1 MPSTGPHKLTL
12 RAYQVGFGDCF
23 LLTFHYTNKDR
34 HVLIDFGS
42 TGLPKTAR
50 ADLML
55 QVAKDIKNQCG
66 GKLHAVV
73 ATHRHKDHISGF
85 ATSKGKGSGDIIASC
100 EPGVVIQPWTED
112 PDAKPDATSATRLS
126 DSTKSFVG
134 ALDSMHSVSESLLS
148 ELQGLRT
155 GISRTAFNQLAFL
168 GEDNLT
174 NKSAVENLMNMSKRH
189 FYVNAGS
196 KSGLESVLPGVK
208 TVVMGPPTV
217 DQSNTITKMR
227 SKDADE
233 FWHLLG
239 LAGQAIV
246 PVKGNLF
253 PRAETYAAPPAQ
265 SRWLIRRMQKLRGEQ
280 MLELVRALD
289 GVMNNTSVILLFQAG
304 DKKFLFPGDA
314 QLENW
319 SYALSQKKTQKLL
332 RDVNVYKVGHHGSL
346 NATPK
351 SLWALFNNRS
361 ATASA
366 KRLQTVVS
374 TMAGKHGSSSKGTE
388 VPRSKLVDE
397 LKKLSNYF
405 TTQDLRTKSIIRK
418 DFEFDLT

>member
-1 MPSTGPHKLTL
+1 MPSTTPHKLTL

-42 TGLPKTAR
+42 TGLPKTAPTG
-50 ADLML
+50 LML
-55 QVAKDIKNQCG
+55 RVANDIKQQCG

-85 ATSKGKGSGDIIASC
+85 ATNNGEGSGDIIASC
-100 EPGVVIQPWTED
+100 DPGVVIQPWTED

-148 ELQGLRT
+148 EIQGLRS
-155 GISRTAFNQLAFL
+155 GISRTAFSQLEFL
-168 GEDNLT
+168 GEDNLK

-217 DQSNTITKMR
+217 EQSKTITKMR
-227 SKDADE
+227 SKDPDE
-233 FWHLLG
+233 FWHLVA
-239 LAGQAIV
+239 LAGQSLV
-246 PVKGNLF
+246 RGKGKLF

-265 SRWLIRRMQKLRGEQ
+265 TRWLLRRMQTLRGEQ

-289 GVMNNTSVILLFQAG
+289 DVMNNTSVVLLFQAG

-319 SYALSQKKTQKLL
+319 SYALSQENNRKLL
-332 RDVNVYKVGHHGSL
+332 RDVSVYKVGHHGSL

-351 SLWALFNNRS
+351 SLWGLFTNRS
-361 ATASA
+361 ATLSA
-366 KRLQTVVS
+366 KRLQCVVS
-374 TMAGKHGSSSKGTE
+374 TMAGKHGSSGKGTE

-405 TTQDLRTKSIIRK
+405 TTQDLRGKNSIRK

>member
-1 MPSTGPHKLTL
+1 MTL

-42 TGLPKTAR
+42 TGQPKTAPT
-50 ADLML
+50 DLML
-55 QVAKDIKNQCG
+55 RVAKDIKEQCG

-85 ATSKGKGSGDIIASC
+85 ATNNGKGSGDIIASC

-126 DSTKSFVG
+126 DSKSFLG
-134 ALDSMHSVSESLLS
+134 ALESMHSFSESMLA
-148 ELQGLRT
+148 EIPGLRSGK
-155 GISRTAFNQLAFL
+155 GISETTFKQLKFL
-168 GEDNLT
+168 GEDNLK
-174 NKSAVENLMNMSKRH
+174 NKSAVENLMRMSKRH

-217 DQSNTITKMR
+217 EQSSKITKMR
-227 SKDADE
+227 SRDPDE

-239 LAGQAIV
+239 LTGQSLV
-246 PVKGNLF
+246 RGKGRLF
-253 PRAETYAAPPAQ
+253 PRAETYVTPPAQ
-265 SRWLIRRMQKLRGEQ
+265 TRWLTRRMQALRGDQ

-289 GVMNNTSVILLFQAG
+289 DVMNNTSVILLFQAG
-304 DKKFLFPGDA
+304 NKKFLFPGDA

-319 SYALSQKKTQKLL
+319 LFALSQEKNKKLL

-351 SLWALFNNRS
+351 SLWGLFTNRK
-361 ATASA
+361 TTHSA
-366 KRLQTVVS
+366 KRLQSVVS

-397 LKKLSNYF
+397 LKKNSNYF
-405 TTQDLRTKSIIRK
+405 TTQDLRGKNSIRK
-418 DFEFDLT
+418 DFEFDLG

>member
-1 MPSTGPHKLTL
+1 MPSTKPHKLTL

-42 TGLPKTAR
+42 TGLPKTAP

-55 QVAKDIKNQCG
+55 RVATDIKEQCG

-85 ATSKGKGSGDIIASC
+85 ATSNGKGSGDIIASC
-100 EPGVVIQPWTED
+100 NPDVVIQPWTED
-112 PDAKPDATSATRLS
+112 PNAKPDATSATRLS
-126 DSTKSFVG
+126 DPKSFVG

-246 PVKGNLF
+246 RGKGNLF

-289 GVMNNTSVILLFQAG
+289 DVMNNTSVILLFQAG

>member
-1 MPSTGPHKLTL
+1 MPSTRPHKLTL

-42 TGLPKTAR
+42 TGLPKTAP
-50 ADLML
+50 AGLML
-55 QVAKDIKNQCG
+55 RVAKDIKEQCG

-112 PDAKPDATSATRLS
+112 PDAKPDATSATRVS

-134 ALDSMHSVSESLLS
+134 ALASMHSVSESLLS

-227 SKDADE
+227 SKDPDE

-239 LAGQAIV
+239 LAGQSLARG
-246 PVKGNLF
+246 KGKLF

-265 SRWLIRRMQKLRGEQ
+265 TRWLLRRMQTLRGEQ

-289 GVMNNTSVILLFQAG
+289 DVMNNTSVILLFQAG

-319 SYALSQKKTQKLL
+319 SYALSQEKNKTLL

-351 SLWALFNNRS
+351 SLWGLFTNRS
-361 ATASA
+361 ATLSA
-366 KRLQTVVS
+366 KRLQCVVS
-374 TMAGKHGSSSKGTE
+374 TMAGKHGSSGKGTE

-405 TTQDLRTKSIIRK
+405 TTQDLRGKNSIRK